1 MFSDPMTITINAVAK
16 NLIRINQDGYSSEYL
31 LKEATGEY
39 RARIRNSSYAD
50 KTRGGQK
57 VERHNIE
64 LTYTIYPVAPA
75 VFPTIRKDYHVFE
88 NDVGDDSA
96 LMAKLV
102 AGLSAFVTE
111 ANATKMLNFE
121 S

>member
-1 MFSDPMTITINAVAK
+1 MFADPTVITINAVAK

-39 RARIRNSSYAD
+39 RLRMRNSSYTD
-50 KTRGGQK
+50 KTRGGK
-57 VERHNIE
+57 KIDRHNVE
-64 LTYTIYPVAPA
+64 LVYTIYPVAPA

-88 NDVGDDSA
+88 MDVGDDAA

-111 ANATKMLNFE
+111 ANATKMINFE